1 MTYLH
6 SSTHYFNPKIDFWR
20 PIEKLFNGFPYWINW
35 NKYHSKDKFI
45 NYYENETKESF
56 DIYNN
61 DVDIYGNEIT
71 EHYIPK
77 GPSLILVK
85 TITEELRNR
94 SSIITEINHSGKIIK
109 FLSKHISNPDTL
121 YKFQHFIECA
131 YKFLVNIQNFDI
143 NNPIIRSHGLGD
155 KNSANYGIRKEEF
168 IKNYINNDKG
178 IIKPGDFKDF
188 FNSACRKHGVPF
200 VMFTQNDECY
210 VVHITDIFTEK
221 NILDTPIFLKNN
233 NLKQANDYFVK
244 AVTWRDKGNYKES
257 LNNLRQAMEDIRD
270 EIYKRYNLGEPSIS
284 LHNDLLKLFE
294 NYKDQVF
301 NNFSKIPQ
309 SNPEK
314 LENIVSKLKENVSLA
329 VKMTNIGS
337 HKSSVP
343 TLIEENTTLFA
354 LGLVA
359 TIFPYLFYLLK

>member
-6 SSTHYFNPKIDFWR
+6 STPHYFDPKIDFWR
-20 PIEKLFNGFPYWINW
+20 PIEKLFNGFPYWVNW
-35 NKYHSKDKFI
+35 NKYHSKNDFI
-45 NYYENETKESF
+45 NYYETETKESF
-56 DIYNN
+56 DIFDN

-71 EHYIPK
+71 ELYIPRGTHDIPLK
-77 GPSLILVK
+77 AIPEKQRKDVPIG
-85 TITEELRNR
+85 TR
-94 SSIITEINHSGKIIK
+94 INHTGKIIK
-109 FLSKHISNPDTL
+109 FLSKHISNPDTV
-121 YKFQHFIECA
+121 YKFQHFLESA
-131 YKFLVNIQNFDI
+131 YKFIVNIQNIDI
-143 NNPIIRSHGLGD
+143 NNPIIRRHGLID
-155 KNSANYGIRKEEF
+155 KKDANFESRKKEF
-168 IKNYINNDKG
+168 IEKYINNKKG
-178 IIKPGDFKDF
+178 IIRPSDFINF
-188 FNSACRKHGVPF
+188 FNSACRKHGIPF
-200 VMFTQNDECY
+200 AMFTQNDECY
-210 VVHITDIFTEK
+210 VVHITDIFIEK
-221 NILDTPIFLKNN
+221 NILDTPIFLNNN

-284 LHNDLLKLFE
+284 LHNDLLNLFE

-309 SNPEK
+309 SDPEK
-314 LENIVSKLKENVSLA
+314 LKNIVSKLKENVSLA